1 MVRGLVDQ
9 QATAI
14 LLFAMPTAEVIS
26 AMARVK
32 NPREIDSQ
40 GTAYGS
46 LHDRFAEFCI
56 GGRGKVTGA
65 DSPRV
70 FRPLN
75 SGADGLY
82 LFSIRGHS
90 VFRCHIPHQLPIAS

>member
-26 AMARVK
+26 AVARVK

-56 GGRGKVTGA
+56 GGRITGIEG
-65 DSPRV
+65 DSQRFTRPPNRVEDGSNLFRINGHRV
-70 FRPLN
+70 FCDNISP
-75 SGADGLY
+75 
-82 LFSIRGHS
+82 
-90 VFRCHIPHQLPIAS
+90 